1 MHPLALSSPGVKEDL
16 TQVVSITQNIEIFQ
30 TIHLHF
36 YIYLIQ
42 SIYKDQG
49 CVTVCFGFTGI
60 YVERVGDSP
69 TENTYTGLLGVGD
82 EILEV
87 NGEII
92 AGLTLDQVT
101 RLMTRESKAKIR
113 IRPNSWI
120 KH

>member
-1 MHPLALSSPGVKEDL
+1 ML
-16 TQVVSITQNIEIFQ
+16 
-30 TIHLHF
+30 
-36 YIYLIQ
+36 
-42 SIYKDQG
+42 
-49 CVTVCFGFTGI
+49 CFTGI

-69 TENTYTGLLGVGD
+69 TENIYTGLLGVGD

-113 IRPNSWI
+113 ICPNSWI